1 MSRSATR
8 SICEGSCGAVRGVL
22 VDTGA
27 LVALVRA
34 RDRHHAL
41 VAQFFG
47 EFLLGELI
55 TTLPVLTEALHL
67 LPAQLGAAVIE
78 LARGPRWRFPDAAK
92 GLGRMAELMRKS
104 PIGRWTLPTHLSAGR
119 PKRPGPARYSLPMA
133 TSKSTARARTS
144 GCSSY

>member
-1 MSRSATR
+1 M
-8 SICEGSCGAVRGVL
+8 RGVL

-47 EFLLGELI
+47 EFLLGEFI

-67 LPAQLGAAVIE
+67 LPAQLGATVIE
-78 LARGPRWRFPDAAK
+78 LTRGPRWRFPDAAA
-92 GLGRMAELMRKS
+92 GLGRIAELMRKYADRPMDFADAS
-104 PIGRWTLPTHLSAGR
+104 LVWAAEETGAREILTTDRDFEIYRTRTHERLQVVLA
-119 PKRPGPARYSLPMA
+119 L
-133 TSKSTARARTS
+133 
-144 GCSSY
+144 

>member
-47 EFLLGELI
+47 EFLLGEFI

-78 LARGPRWRFPDAAK
+78 LARGPTWRFPDAAK
-92 GLGRMAELMRKS
+92 GAWTHGRADEEVRRSADGLCRRISRLG
-104 PIGRWTLPTHLSAGR
+104 GRR
-119 PKRPGPARYSLPMA
+119 DR
-133 TSKSTARARTS
+133 
-144 GCSSY
+144 